1 MSIESRVVAMAEARS
16 EAATE
21 TTDGAPA
28 GRARAVRAAWPFYV
42 AAVALGALVAGA
54 VSQLFLSDSLAALGI
69 PDPGAVTTF
78 GLPALRGT
86 AWMLIALA
94 AGSFMFSAFL
104 IAPTKAPGR
113 ADLNGARLTVDGHLA
128 ARTGAWASLG
138 VALIALAMIPL
149 VLSDVSGT
157 PFSQVVLQPSSW
169 ELALRQVSDART
181 WLIVAGLSLV
191 VAVVAFVSHSWWSQ
205 VALFIG
211 AIVAIMPL
219 GLTGHSATGGDHD
232 YGTNSYLWHLTFML
246 IWVGALMALIA
257 HGRRLGP
264 GLPMA
269 VERYSRIA
277 LFAFVVMLFSG
288 VINAAIRVRIS
299 DLTSYNYGW
308 VLVAK
313 TVGLLVLG
321 LMGFAHRQIVIPQLR
336 RDRRAFTRLATVEVL
351 VMAAVTGLAVTLGR
365 TPPPPPRDPNLTEMQ
380 LKMGYNLSAPLTTWN
395 WVDEW
400 RPELLYSVIAI
411 LLAAYYLHLT
421 RRVKDWPV
429 ARTAWWLV
437 GCAII
442 VVTLSSGIGMHM
454 TAAYSAHMVV
464 HMILSMG
471 APVGLVLGA
480 PLSLVKRAY
489 PEGEFNPRM
498 WAESLERSRFLRV
511 ISWPPVSLAQFVFFF
526 YILYVAIPLYEL
538 MISEH
543 AGHVIMNAVFLVS
556 GYLYFWELIG
566 PDHIEGRAS
575 AKARLAW
582 LWVSMP
588 IHLFMGVYLMQLNI
602 VMGEEFYRSLVL
614 PWNPDLLADQKV
626 GGGIGWAAGSFPLV
640 IVFGVLFRAWLAED
654 REETREVDRR
664 AEETDD
670 EEWKRYN
677 EMLAQYT
684 QAGTSRK

>member
-1 MSIESRVVAMAEARS
+1 MAEVRAENES
-16 EAATE
+16 GAA
-21 TTDGAPA
+21 A
-28 GRARAVRAAWPFYV
+28 GPGRAVRTAWPIYV
-42 AAVALGALVAGA
+42 AAVALGALVAGV
-54 VSQLFLSDSLAALGI
+54 VSQMFLTESLAALGI
-69 PDPGAVTTF
+69 PDPGALTTF

-86 AWMLIALA
+86 AWLLIALA
-94 AGSFMFSAFL
+94 TGSFMFSAFL
-104 IAPTKAPGR
+104 IAPTRAPGR

-128 ARTGAWASLG
+128 ARTGAWASLS
-138 VALIALAMIPL
+138 VALIAVAMIPL

-157 PFSQVVLQPSSW
+157 PFSDVVLQPASW
-169 ELALRQVSDART
+169 KLALNQVADART
-181 WLIVAGLSLV
+181 WLIVAGLALA
-191 VAVVAFVSHSWWSQ
+191 VAVVAFVTHSWWSQ
-205 VALFIG
+205 VALFLG
-211 AIVAIMPL
+211 SIVAIMPL

-264 GLPMA
+264 GLATA
-269 VERYSRIA
+269 VERYSRVA
-277 LFAFVVMLFSG
+277 LFAFLVMLFSG
-288 VINAAIRVRIS
+288 VINAAIRVRIG
-299 DLTSYNYGW
+299 DLTSYSYGW
-308 VLVAK
+308 VLIAK
-313 TVGLLVLG
+313 TIGLLVLG
-321 LMGFAHRQIVIPQLR
+321 LMGFAHRQIVIPRLR
-336 RDRRAFTRLATVEVL
+336 SDSRAFTRLATVEVA

-380 LKMGYNLSAPLTTWN
+380 LKIGYNLDEPLTTWN
-395 WVDEW
+395 WVDTW
-400 RPELLYSVIAI
+400 RPELLYSVIAL
-411 LLAAYYLHLT
+411 LLAVYYLHLT
-421 RRVKDWPV
+421 RRVKGWPV
-429 ARTAWWLV
+429 SRTAWWLL

-471 APVGLVLGA
+471 APVALVLGA
-480 PLSLVKRAY
+480 PLTLVKEAY
-489 PEGEFNPRM
+489 PAGEFNPRQ
-498 WAESLERSRFLRV
+498 WAESLEQSRFLRV
-511 ISWPPVSLAQFVFFF
+511 ISWPPVSLVQFVFFF

-556 GYLYFWELIG
+556 GYFYFWELIG
-566 PDHIEGRAS
+566 PDHIEGRSS

-602 VMGEEFYRSLVL
+602 VMGEEFYRSLIL
-614 PWNPDLLADQKV
+614 PWKPDLLADQKV

-640 IVFGVLFRAWLAED
+640 IVFGVLFRAWLSED

-670 EEWKRYN
+670 EEWRRYN
-677 EMLAQYT
+677 EMLAHYT
-684 QAGTSRK
+684 QAGTSGK